1 MANPDQLDTETDGDD
16 KRGDACDNCPF
27 LPNLD
32 QEDADGDGKGNLI
45 LRDSGCN
52 DIGYL
57 KIQLHLFIKQKLF
70 LRL

>member
-45 LRDSGCN
+45 LRDSTYRGSAVSFKRRVQ
-52 DIGYL
+52 I
-57 KIQLHLFIKQKLF
+57 III
-70 LRL
+70 